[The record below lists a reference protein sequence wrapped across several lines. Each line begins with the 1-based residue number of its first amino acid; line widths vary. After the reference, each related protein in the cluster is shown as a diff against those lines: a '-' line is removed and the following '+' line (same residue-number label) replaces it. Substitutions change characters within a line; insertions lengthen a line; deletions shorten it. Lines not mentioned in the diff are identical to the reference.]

1 MATKL
6 LNIQHTCQRSRIT
19 AVGRWHRQHMTDFLD
34 SWHVQIS
41 VGRLGIITA
50 VTFRIR
56 KNQPIVRDILKTD
69 FAGMATKLL
78 NIQHAYNAANTPA
91 DKAAAIAPLNLLQ
104 TTW

>member
-1 MATKL
+1 MSAHDSFSQ
-6 LNIQHTCQRSRIT
+6 LN
-19 AVGRWHRQHMTDFLD
+19 

-41 VGRLGIITA
+41 IGRLGIITA

-78 NIQHAYNAANTPA
+78 NIQHAYNAANTAA
-91 DKAAAIAPLNLLQ
+91 DKAAAISPLHLLQ
-104 TTW
+104 PTWYDS